1 MAIKEKLQGSN
12 LDGFSTSNGWLD
24 RWKIANAI
32 KELQIVGENGYVS
45 RETITS
51 WMERLQKLTA
61 GDSSENIWNM
71 KESGCIFK
79 TLPDKG
85 LVKKAIKSSAYKLKT
100 KINKVILHLI
110 LLAIFIVVCCI

>member
-24 RWKIANAI
+24 GWKIANAI

-71 KESGCIFK
+71 KKSGCFFK
-79 TLPDKG
+79 DLPDKG
-85 LVKKAIKSSAYKLKT
+85 LVKKGHKIFSLEIK
-100 KINKVILHLI
+100 NKNQ
-110 LLAIFIVVCCI
+110 